1 MPQRPFAGDVSWKYQ
16 GWPGGADHSLN
27 AVHLFAQQLLKEP
40 PENGRLRFRG
50 AFFAYFFGEA
60 KKYGRKLFRKKI
72 LSKTACRRLRGAV
85 AGSFWPSNR
94 TEIVTFK
101 VFLNSRSPAALRR
114 ATVVASHTCTAYS
127 CGSVHP
133 HQSTTWK
140 QKYFNASH
148 MKILTGLCRLTTTLL
163 LLLPTAFYAPAQA
176 LKGHVELIDP
186 SLEKIIARD
195 AAVDIIAEGLDW
207 CEGPL
212 WVEAEKKLLFSDVPQ
227 NKIYQWTA
235 ARGKELYLSPSGYTG
250 TLPRGGE
257 LGSNGLTL
265 DNSGHLII
273 CQDGD
278 RTVSRMNSPIGHPY
292 ARFTTLASRYQ
303 EKKFNSPN
311 DLIYNRSG
319 DLFFTD
325 PPYGLEK
332 NMDDPLKE
340 IPFQGVYKNSAS
352 GKLTLLLDS
361 ISRPNGIALTPDGK
375 TLMIANSDPG
385 KPYWYAYS
393 LSADGR
399 LSNGRIFYDA
409 SREAKTEIG
418 LPDGMKIDSR
428 GNIFAT
434 GPGGVWI
441 FNAAGKL
448 LGKIRFD
455 GVTSNCALTKDE
467 KTLFITADMYVL
479 RVKLR

>member
-1 MPQRPFAGDVSWKYQ
+1 
-16 GWPGGADHSLN
+16 
-27 AVHLFAQQLLKEP
+27 
-40 PENGRLRFRG
+40 
-50 AFFAYFFGEA
+50 
-60 KKYGRKLFRKKI
+60 
-72 LSKTACRRLRGAV
+72 
-85 AGSFWPSNR
+85 
-94 TEIVTFK
+94 
-101 VFLNSRSPAALRR
+101 
-114 ATVVASHTCTAYS
+114 
-127 CGSVHP
+127 
-133 HQSTTWK
+133 
-140 QKYFNASH
+140 
-148 MKILTGLCRLTTTLL
+148 MKILTGLCRLTSTLL
-163 LLLPTAFYAPAQA
+163 LLLPTAFNLHAQA
-176 LKGHVELIDP
+176 LKGHVEVIDP
-186 SLEKIIARD
+186 SLEKIVARD

-212 WVEAEKKLLFSDVPQ
+212 WVEAEKMLLFSDVPQ
-227 NKIYQWTA
+227 NKIYRWTA

-278 RTVSRMNSPIGHPY
+278 RAVSRMNSPTSHPY
-292 ARFTTLASRYQ
+292 ASFTPLASRYQ
-303 EKKFNSPN
+303 GEKFNSPN

-340 IPFQGVYKNSAS
+340 IPFQGVYKISAS
-352 GKLTLLLDS
+352 GELTLLLDS

-418 LPDGMKIDSR
+418 LPDGMKIDSH